1 MNRFNQSTVAC
12 DISLY
17 ENMTCE
23 IVLQTQGELSIGWII
38 SLTLIVIEK
47 N

>member
-17 ENMTCE
+17 ENMTCD
-23 IVLQTQGELSIGWII
+23 IVLQMIRRT
-38 SLTLIVIEK
+38 
-47 N
+47 NYR